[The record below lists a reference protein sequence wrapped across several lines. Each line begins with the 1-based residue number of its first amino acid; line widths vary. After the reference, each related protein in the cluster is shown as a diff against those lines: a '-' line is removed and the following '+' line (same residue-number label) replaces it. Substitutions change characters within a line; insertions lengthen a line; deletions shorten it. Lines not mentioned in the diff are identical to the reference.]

1 MKITVIE
8 TIDVPSEL
16 KYSTLGFHFFNG
28 NFAHPRRTTSEFAT
42 PESAMAFVK
51 TRKAWMADVGKR
63 FCDEDTR
70 NFQKTDSGY
79 VWEEHR
85 PYGSGWIAPNGC
97 GHQSHKWFKFEYAAK
112 IEII

>member
-16 KYSTLGFHFFNG
+16 KYSSLGFHFFDG
-28 NFAHPRRTTSEFAT
+28 NFAHPRRTTN
-42 PESAMAFVK
+42 
-51 TRKAWMADVGKR
+51 
-63 FCDEDTR
+63 EDSR
-70 NFQKTDSGY
+70 NFQKTESGY
-79 VWEEHR
+79 IWEEYR

-97 GHQSHKWFKFEYAAK
+97 GHQAHKWFKIEYAAK